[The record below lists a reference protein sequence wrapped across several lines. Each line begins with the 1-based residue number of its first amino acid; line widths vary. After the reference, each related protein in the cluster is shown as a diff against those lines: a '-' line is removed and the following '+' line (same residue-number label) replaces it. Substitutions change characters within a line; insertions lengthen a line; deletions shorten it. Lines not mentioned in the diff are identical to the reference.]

1 VLFAFNQVPYLY
13 VLFAFQFIW
22 LFSIITLGPVTYGEK
37 SYPDWA
43 VQFGWALGSISIIP
57 IPVFMVYQMLMEE
70 GSFMEVTATFTL
82 CKKYSLVHAIT
93 KHSFPKQ
100 VNSKTIL
107 AITGDQ

>member
-1 VLFAFNQVPYLY
+1 

-70 GSFMEVTATFTL
+70 GSFMEVTATFIL

-93 KHSFPKQ
+93 KHSFPKT
-100 VNSKTIL
+100 SK
-107 AITGDQ
+107 Q